1 MNDFDE
7 KLKRLKNDHMAE
19 FSLKAGT
26 IDEARALLE
35 LAKSNG
41 IKWFSGEPIDH
52 MFEYIFKKMQAYP
65 EKRFVLNFRNGFNM
79 RKQMTIFCT
88 WEHKQRAVNHAKSE
102 LESVNSQSFWTNRP

>member
-1 MNDFDE
+1 MTDFDE

-19 FSLKAGT
+19 FSLKAET

-52 MFEYIFKKMQAYP
+52 MFEYIFEKMQAYP

-88 WEHKQRAVNHAKSE
+88 WEHK
-102 LESVNSQSFWTNRP
+102 

>member
-35 LAKSNG
+35 LVKRNG
-41 IKWFSGEPIDH
+41 IKWFSGEPIDY
-52 MFEYIFKKMQAYP
+52 MSECIYKKMQTYP
-65 EKRFVLNFRNGFNM
+65 EKRLSL
-79 RKQMTIFCT
+79 I
-88 WEHKQRAVNHAKSE
+88 SE
-102 LESVNSQSFWTNRP
+102 MVST

>member
-1 MNDFDE
+1 MTNFAE
-7 KLKRLKNDHMAE
+7 KIKQLKEESIAE
-19 FSLKAGT
+19 FSLVAGT
-26 IDEARALLE
+26 VGEARALLE
-35 LAKSNG
+35 LAESNG

-88 WEHKQRAVNHAKSE
+88 WEYK
-102 LESVNSQSFWTNRP
+102 

>member
-7 KLKRLKNDHMAE
+7 KLKRLKNDNRAE

-35 LAKSNG
+35 LVKRNG
-41 IKWFSGEPIDH
+41 IKWFSVEPIDH
-52 MFEYIFKKMQAYP
+52 MFEYIFKKMQASP
-65 EKRFVLNFRNGFNM
+65 GKMFVLNFQNGFNL

-88 WEHKQRAVNHAKSE
+88 WEHK
-102 LESVNSQSFWTNRP
+102 